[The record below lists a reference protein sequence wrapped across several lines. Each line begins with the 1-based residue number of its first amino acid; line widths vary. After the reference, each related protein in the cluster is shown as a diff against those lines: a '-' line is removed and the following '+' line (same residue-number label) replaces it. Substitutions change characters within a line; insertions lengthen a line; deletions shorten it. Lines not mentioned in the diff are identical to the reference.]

1 MLTPAQRSYFE
12 FGQSIW
18 YDNIKKSALE
28 NGDFARLVAAGVR
41 GCTSNP
47 SIFNKAIGG
56 SSDYD
61 TQLERLAKEGRSA
74 EEIYLALAIGDIQQ
88 AADQLRKV
96 YDESNAAD
104 GYVSIEVQPRAAH
117 DLAAT
122 VREARQLVQAIGR
135 DNLMIKVPAT
145 EAGLPAITELV
156 GAGISVNVTLIFSR
170 ARYVQVAEAYIAGL
184 ERAAAAGLP
193 LDRIA
198 SVASFFVSRIDSSVD
213 AWLNKAAPAAGIE
226 PKSLLGKIAI
236 ANAKVAY
243 EEFEKL
249 FQGPRFKALAPKGA
263 RPQRLLWASTGTKN
277 PAYSD
282 TLYIDEL
289 VGRDTVNTVPP
300 ETLTAF
306 QDHGKP
312 RDALSEGRAVAH
324 RELQQLAS
332 LGLDLEA
339 VCGQLLSEGLQ
350 QFSEAMDAL
359 LASVAKRQSGLLQA
373 GTPR

>member
-28 NGDFARLVAAGVR
+28 NGEFARLVAAGVR

-56 SSDYD
+56 SADYD
-61 TQLERLAKEGRSA
+61 TSLERLAKEGRSA
-74 EEIYLALAIGDIQQ
+74 EEIYNALAIADIQQ
-88 AADQLRKV
+88 AADQLRAV

-117 DLAAT
+117 DVAAT
-122 VREARQLVQAIGR
+122 VREARQLVQSVAR
-135 DNLMIKVPAT
+135 ENLMIKVPAT
-145 EAGLPAITELV
+145 EAGLAAITELV
-156 GAGISVNVTLIFSR
+156 GSGISVNVTLIFSR

-213 AWLNKAAPAAGIE
+213 AWLGKAAPAHGID
-226 PKSLLGKIAI
+226 PKSLLGKAAI
-236 ANAKVAY
+236 ANAKLAY
-243 EEFEKL
+243 EEFERL
-249 FQGPRFKALAPKGA
+249 FKGSRFGALAPKGA

-300 ETLTAF
+300 DTLAAF

-312 RDALSEGRAVAH
+312 RDALGEGRERAH
-324 RELQQLAS
+324 LELEQLAK

-339 VCGQLLSEGLQ
+339 VCAQLLTEGLAA
-350 QFSEAMDAL
+350 FSEAMDSL

-373 GTPR
+373 GQQR

>member
-28 NGDFARLVAAGVR
+28 NGEFARLVAAGVR

-56 SSDYD
+56 SADYD
-61 TQLERLAKEGRSA
+61 KTLERLAKEGRSA
-74 EEIYLALAIGDIQQ
+74 EEIYLALAVADIQQ
-88 AADQLRKV
+88 AADQLRAV
-96 YDESNAAD
+96 YDESKAAD
-104 GYVSIEVQPRAAH
+104 GYVSMEVQPRAAH

-122 VREARQLVQAIGR
+122 VREARELVDSIKR

-145 EAGLPAITELV
+145 EAGLAAITELV
-156 GAGISVNVTLIFSR
+156 GLGISVNVTLIFSR
-170 ARYVQVAEAYIAGL
+170 KRYVQVAEAYIAGL
-184 ERAAAAGLP
+184 ERAAKAGLP

-213 AWLNKAAPAAGIE
+213 AWLGKAAAKGGVE
-226 PKSLLGKIAI
+226 PKALLGKAAI
-236 ANAKVAY
+236 ANAKLAY
-243 EEFEKL
+243 EEFERL
-249 FQGPRFKALAPKGA
+249 FQGPRFAALAPKGA

-277 PAYSD
+277 PSYPD

-300 ETLTAF
+300 DTLTAF

-312 RDALSEGRAVAH
+312 RDALNEAREVAH
-324 RELQQLAS
+324 QQLAQLAD

-339 VCGQLLSEGLQ
+339 VCAQLLSEGLQ

-359 LASVAKRQSGLLQA
+359 LASVAKRQSGFVQDF
-373 GTPR
+373 TSR